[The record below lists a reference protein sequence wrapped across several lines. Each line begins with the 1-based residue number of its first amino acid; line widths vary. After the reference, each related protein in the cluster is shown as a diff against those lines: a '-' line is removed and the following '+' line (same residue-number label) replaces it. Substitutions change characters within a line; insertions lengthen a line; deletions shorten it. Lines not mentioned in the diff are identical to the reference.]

1 MSIFETMRK
10 IAWQSTLERNLR
22 ETLFTDAVISPEL
35 IRKARA
41 GGLAEA
47 EWENGGR
54 VLSCQDRIFV
64 GAVVG
69 EPPL

>member
-1 MSIFETMRK
+1 MTK
-10 IAWQSTLERNLR
+10 HVGLESHGAFRSS
-22 ETLFTDAVISPEL
+22 VISPEL
-35 IRKARA
+35 IRKTRA

-64 GAVVG
+64 GAEVG
-69 EPPL
+69 ESRP